1 MRGGQ
6 GQGYRRRGHRDRGQA
21 TVEFALVL
29 PLLVVLLA
37 GLVWVGNLMI
47 TQVRV
52 ENAAREGARA
62 AAVEPERA
70 SSAATSAVGRSM
82 PDARVG
88 VSLDGTY
95 VEVEV
100 TAEVGGVPLIGVGE
114 RTVSAEVVMRREDI
128 NN

>member
-70 SSAATSAVGRSM
+70 SSAATSADGCSM
-82 PDARVG
+82 PHPRVG
-88 VSLDGTY
+88 LSLNATY

-100 TAEVGGVPLIGVGE
+100 TAEVERVPQIVSLRSISRFGVDKCGI
-114 RTVSAEVVMRREDI
+114 S
-128 NN
+128 